1 MDITVTPWS
10 ESAAFPL
17 LSTLTLIP
25 LAAMVA
31 ILCSR
36 SPTIALRFGF
46 AGTLLTVLLSL
57 YLLAIFDTGN
67 QGIHLAEH
75 LHFGWFSYTVG
86 VDGANILFIPLTAV
100 LTMLALVYT
109 LITRHVTDRLFIA
122 CLLGYEGI
130 LIGAFAA
137 LNLMQFWLW
146 SMLEIIPVVL
156 LTTHAG
162 TGQNRR
168 WVVTLFLQYWGSGL
182 LMTLAGFMLLAFGLI
197 DSQHALTFDWLTLK
211 QNNAYLHDEVLIFV
225 LLLFGFAIRM
235 PLFPFHGWLPL
246 LAEQGTVAS
255 CAIFMVGLKLGIYA
269 VIRFILPLVPGVAE
283 QWAGFV
289 LTLSLIS
296 IFYGALLA
304 LMQIN
309 IRRLIAF
316 AVVSH
321 TGMLVIG
328 LFCFNEYGL
337 EGSLLLSIAYGLAT
351 AGMLFS
357 VGLIYERT
365 RTAFIP
371 RLGGLFDTNSA
382 IALLFLISALSTM
395 VMPGTPGYDAAHLLI
410 EGVIE
415 EDGWLL
421 AIAILLGNVL
431 AAAFLLRAFQQIFIA
446 TPKRVHQPYSSSHHP
461 VRKERIITGVICSL
475 LIITGFYT
483 TPWLNYID
491 QEATDLGELYPM
503 HGKQIPLPSLLDDQ
517 PCTTHSNSPAC
528 KRGTKG
534 DSNTDIKDKQHE

>member
-1 MDITVTPWS
+1 METPLMLWP
-10 ESAAFPL
+10 ETAAFPL

-25 LAAMVA
+25 LITLIA
-31 ILCSR
+31 IVR
-36 SPTIALRFGF
+36 SPSARLALRFGF
-46 AGTLLTVLLSL
+46 VGAALNVALSM
-57 YLLAIFDTGN
+57 YLLMVFDVGN
-67 QGIHLAEH
+67 ASIQLVEQVQ
-75 LHFGWFSYTVG
+75 LGWFSYCVG

-100 LTMLALVYT
+100 LTFLALIYT
-109 LITRHVTDRLFIA
+109 LITRHVTDKLFIA
-122 CLLGYEGI
+122 CLLGYETV

-146 SMLEIIPVVL
+146 SVMELVPVVL
-156 LTTHAG
+156 LTHHAG
-162 TGQNRR
+162 TGHQRR
-168 WVVTLFLQYWGSGL
+168 WVVALFMQYWGSAL
-182 LMTLAGFMLLAFGLI
+182 LMTLAGFLLLAFGLI
-197 DSQHALTFDWLTLK
+197 DAEHPLTFDWLTLK
-211 QNNAYLHDEVLIFV
+211 ENNAYLHDEVLIFI
-225 LLLFGFAIRM
+225 LLFFGFAIRM

-246 LAEQGTVAS
+246 IAEQGTVAS
-255 CAIFMVGLKLGIYA
+255 AAIFMVGLKLGIYA

-283 QWAGFV
+283 QWAGFA

-309 IRRLIAF
+309 IRRLLAF

-328 LFCFNEYGL
+328 LFCFNEFGL
-337 EGSLLLSIAYGLAT
+337 EGSLLLSSAYGLAT

-371 RLGGLFDTNSA
+371 RLGGLFDSNFA

-415 EDGWLL
+415 EDGWLM

-446 TPKRVHQPYSSSHHP
+446 TAKRVHQPYGTTHHP
-461 VRKERIITGVICSL
+461 VRKERIITGVICGL
-475 LIITGFYT
+475 LIVTGFYS
-483 TPWLNYID
+483 TPWLAFID
-491 QEATDLGELYPM
+491 QEATAIKAQYPIHSTQ
-503 HGKQIPLPSLLDDQ
+503 HGSQK
-517 PCTTHSNSPAC
+517 
-528 KRGTKG
+528 
-534 DSNTDIKDKQHE
+534 

>member
-1 MDITVTPWS
+1 MEVPITFWS
-10 ESAAFPL
+10 ESAPFPL
-17 LSTLTLIP
+17 LSALTFIP
-25 LAAMVA
+25 LATMIA
-31 ILCSR
+31 ILYSR

-46 AGTLLTVLLSL
+46 TGTLITAILSL
-57 YLLAIFDTGN
+57 YLLAIFDSGN
-67 QGIHLAEH
+67 PGIHLAEQVQ
-75 LHFGWFSYTVG
+75 LGWFTYSTG

-100 LTMLALVYT
+100 LTLMALVYT
-109 LITRHVTDRLFIA
+109 LITRHSTDRLFIA

-130 LIGAFAA
+130 LIGAFVT

-146 SMLEIIPVVL
+146 CLLELIPVVL
-156 LTTHAG
+156 LNTHAG
-162 TGQNRR
+162 TGQNRQR
-168 WVVTLFLQYWGSGL
+168 VITLLLQYWGSGL
-182 LMTLAGFMLLAFGLI
+182 LMTLAGFLLLAFGLI
-197 DSQHALTFDWLTLK
+197 DSEHALTFDWLTLK
-211 QNNAYLHDEVLIFV
+211 QNNAYLHDEVLIFI
-225 LLLFGFAIRM
+225 LLFFGFAIRM

-255 CAIFMVGLKLGIYA
+255 SAIFIVGLKLGIYA

-283 QWAGFV
+283 QWANFV

-296 IFYGALLA
+296 ILYGALLA

-328 LFCFNEYGL
+328 LFSFNEYGL
-337 EGSLLLSIAYGLAT
+337 EGCLLLCIAYGLAT

-371 RLGGLFDTNSA
+371 RLGGLFDTNST

-421 AIAILLGNVL
+421 AITILIGNVL

-446 TPKRVHQPYSSSHHP
+446 TPKRFHQPYSSIHHP
-461 VRKERIITGVICSL
+461 IRKERIITVVICSL
-475 LIITGFYT
+475 LIITGFYS
-483 TPWLNYID
+483 TPWLNFID
-491 QEATDLGELYPM
+491 QEATDLGEHYPM
-503 HGKQIPLPSLLDDQ
+503 HGAQQYNNDAVTKQGQS
-517 PCTTHSNSPAC
+517 
-528 KRGTKG
+528 K
-534 DSNTDIKDKQHE
+534 

>member
-296 IFYGALLA
+296 VFYGALLA

-309 IRRLIAF
+309 SRRLLAF

-321 TGMLVIG
+321 SGMLLIG

>member
-1 MDITVTPWS
+1 MDSSVTLWS
-10 ESAAFPL
+10 EAAAFPL
-17 LSTLTLIP
+17 LTTLTIVP
-25 LAAMVA
+25 LAAMAA
-31 ILCSR
+31 ILYSR
-36 SPTIALRFGF
+36 SAAVALRFGF
-46 AGTLLTVLLSL
+46 FGSLLTLLLSV
-57 YLLAIFDTGN
+57 YLLAIFDTDN
-67 QGIHLAEH
+67 PGIHLAEQARW
-75 LHFGWFSYTVG
+75 GWFSYSVG

-100 LTMLALVYT
+100 LTSLALVYT
-109 LITRHVTDRLFIA
+109 LITRHAADRLFIA

-137 LNLMQFWLW
+137 LNVMQFWLW
-146 SMLEIIPVVL
+146 CVLELVPMVL
-156 LTTHAG
+156 LSLHAG
-162 TGQNRR
+162 TGNNRR
-168 WVVTLFLQYWGSGL
+168 WVVTLTLQYWGGGL
-182 LMTLAGFMLLAFGLI
+182 LMTLAGFMFLAFGLI
-197 DSQHALTFDWLTLK
+197 DAEHALTFDWLTLK
-211 QNNAYLHDEVLIFV
+211 QNNAYLNDEVLIFI
-225 LLLFGFAIRM
+225 LLFFGFAIRM

-255 CAIFMVGLKLGIYA
+255 AAIFMAGLKLGIYA

-283 QWAGFV
+283 QWAEFA

-309 IRRLIAF
+309 IRRLLAF

-351 AGMLFS
+351 AGLLFS

-415 EDGWLL
+415 EDGWWL
-421 AIAILLGNVL
+421 AIAILTGNVL
-431 AAAFLLRAFQQIFIA
+431 AAAFLLRAFQQLFIA
-446 TPKRVHQPYSSSHHP
+446 TPRRAHQPYSTTFHP
-461 VRKERIITGVICSL
+461 VRQERIITLVICSL

-491 QEATDLGELYPM
+491 QEATDTTAHFPM
-503 HGKQIPLPSLLDDQ
+503 HGTRQSAPQPDQ
-517 PCTTHSNSPAC
+517 TEENP
-528 KRGTKG
+528 
-534 DSNTDIKDKQHE
+534 HE

>member
-1 MDITVTPWS
+1 MDTAITLWS

-17 LSTLTLIP
+17 LTTLTLVP
-25 LAAMVA
+25 LVTMVA
-31 ILCSR
+31 ILYSR
-36 SPTIALRFGF
+36 SSAIALRFGF
-46 AGTLLTVLLSL
+46 SGALLTALLSF
-57 YLLAIFDTGN
+57 YLLAIFDSGN
-67 QGIHLAEH
+67 PGIHLAEQA
-75 LHFGWFSYTVG
+75 HFAWLSYSVG

-100 LTMLALVYT
+100 LTLLTLIYT
-109 LITRHVTDRLFIA
+109 LITRHATDRLFIA

-146 SMLEIIPVVL
+146 STLELVPVIL
-156 LTTHAG
+156 LTLHAG
-162 TGQNRR
+162 TGLNRR
-168 WVVTLFLQYWGSGL
+168 WVVTLLLQYWGSGL
-182 LMTLAGFMLLAFGLI
+182 LMTLAGFMFLAFGLI
-197 DSQHALTFDWLTLK
+197 DSEHALTFDWLTLK

-225 LLLFGFAIRM
+225 LLFFGFAIRM

-255 CAIFMVGLKLGIYA
+255 GTIFIVGLKLGIYA
-269 VIRFILPLVPGVAE
+269 MIRFVLPLVPGVAE
-283 QWAGFV
+283 QWSGFV

-304 LMQIN
+304 LLQIN
-309 IRRLIAF
+309 IRRLLAF
-316 AVVSH
+316 SVVSH

-328 LFCFNEYGL
+328 IFCFNEYGL
-337 EGSLLLSIAYGLAT
+337 EGSLLLCIAYGLAT

-415 EDGWLL
+415 EDGWLF
-421 AIAILLGNVL
+421 AIAILIGNVL

-446 TPKRVHQPYSSSHHP
+446 TPKRAHQPYSSTHHP
-461 VRKERIITGVICSL
+461 VRKERIITVAICSL
-475 LIITGFYT
+475 LIVTGFYT
-483 TPWLNYID
+483 TPWLNFID
-491 QEATDLGELYPM
+491 QEATYTVEHYPM
-503 HGKQIPLPSLLDDQ
+503 HGIQKTERMIWPS
-517 PCTTHSNSPAC
+517 
-528 KRGTKG
+528 G
-534 DSNTDIKDKQHE
+534 DKQHE

>member
-1 MDITVTPWS
+1 MPFETLMDAPLITFWS
-10 ESAAFPL
+10 ETTTFPL
-17 LSTLTLIP
+17 LTVLTLIP
-25 LAAMVA
+25 LVTMVT
-31 ILCSR
+31 ILYSR
-36 SPTIALRFGF
+36 SPKTALRLGF
-46 AGTLLTVLLSL
+46 AGTLLTAFLSL
-57 YLLAIFDTGN
+57 YLLAIFDSGN
-67 QGIHLAEH
+67 PGIHLAEQFH
-75 LHFGWFSYTVG
+75 LGWFSYSVG
-86 VDGANILFIPLTAV
+86 VDGANILFVPLTAV
-100 LTMLALVYT
+100 LTLLALVYT

-130 LIGAFAA
+130 LIGAFVA

-146 SMLEIIPVVL
+146 CLLELIPVIL
-156 LTTHAG
+156 LNRHAG

-168 WVVTLFLQYWGSGL
+168 WVITLLLQYWGSGL
-182 LMTLAGFMLLAFGLI
+182 LMTLAGFLLLGFGLI
-197 DSQHALTFDWLTLK
+197 DSEHALTFDWLTLK
-211 QNNAYLHDEVLIFV
+211 QNNAYLHDEVLIFI
-225 LLLFGFAIRM
+225 LLFFGFAIRM

-255 CAIFMVGLKLGIYA
+255 SAIFIVGLKLGIYA

-283 QWAGFV
+283 QWADFV

-296 IFYGALLA
+296 ILYGALLA

-309 IRRLIAF
+309 IRRLLAF

-328 LFCFNEYGL
+328 IFCFNEYGL
-337 EGSLLLSIAYGLAT
+337 EGSILLSVAYGLAT

-371 RLGGLFDTNSA
+371 RLGGLFDANSTVA
-382 IALLFLISALSTM
+382 ILFLISALSTM

-421 AIAILLGNVL
+421 AIVILIGNVL
-431 AAAFLLRAFQQIFIA
+431 ATAFLLRAFQQIFIA
-446 TPKRVHQPYSSSHHP
+446 SPKRFQHPYSSLHHP
-461 VRKERIITGVICSL
+461 VRKERIITVAICSL

-491 QEATDLGELYPM
+491 QEATDIGEHYPM
-503 HGKQIPLPSLLDDQ
+503 HSTQQSG
-517 PCTTHSNSPAC
+517 HNAEPA
-528 KRGTKG
+528 
-534 DSNTDIKDKQHE
+534 KDNQHE

>member
-1 MDITVTPWS
+1 MEVPITFWS
-10 ESAAFPL
+10 ESAPFPL
-17 LSTLTLIP
+17 LSALTFIP
-25 LAAMVA
+25 LATMIA
-31 ILCSR
+31 ILYSR

-46 AGTLLTVLLSL
+46 TGTLITAILSL
-57 YLLAIFDTGN
+57 YLLAIFDSGN
-67 QGIHLAEH
+67 PGIHLAEQVQ
-75 LHFGWFSYTVG
+75 LGWFSYSTG

-100 LTMLALVYT
+100 LTLMALVYT
-109 LITRHVTDRLFIA
+109 LITRHSTDRLFIA

-130 LIGAFAA
+130 LIGAFVT

-146 SMLEIIPVVL
+146 CLLELIPVVL
-156 LTTHAG
+156 LNTHAG
-162 TGQNRR
+162 TGQNRQR
-168 WVVTLFLQYWGSGL
+168 VITLLLQYWGSGL
-182 LMTLAGFMLLAFGLI
+182 LMTLAGFLLLAFGLI
-197 DSQHALTFDWLTLK
+197 DSEHALTFDWLTLK
-211 QNNAYLHDEVLIFV
+211 QNNAYLHDEVLIFI
-225 LLLFGFAIRM
+225 LLFFGFAIRM

-255 CAIFMVGLKLGIYA
+255 SAIFIVGLKLGIYA

-283 QWAGFV
+283 QWANFV

-296 IFYGALLA
+296 ILYGALLA

-328 LFCFNEYGL
+328 LFSFNEYGL
-337 EGSLLLSIAYGLAT
+337 EGCLLLCIAYGLAT

-371 RLGGLFDTNSA
+371 RLGGLFDTNST

-421 AIAILLGNVL
+421 AITILIGNVL

-446 TPKRVHQPYSSSHHP
+446 TPKRVHQPYSSIHHP
-461 VRKERIITGVICSL
+461 IRKERIITVVICSL
-475 LIITGFYT
+475 LIITGFYS
-483 TPWLNYID
+483 TPWLNFID
-491 QEATDLGELYPM
+491 QEATDLGEHYPM
-503 HGKQIPLPSLLDDQ
+503 HGAQQYINDAITKQGQS
-517 PCTTHSNSPAC
+517 
-528 KRGTKG
+528 K
-534 DSNTDIKDKQHE
+534 

>member
-309 IRRLIAF
+309 IRRLLAF

-365 RTAFIP
+365 GTAFIP